1 MTSSSATPRPAP
13 PPTPAASAASSAPWW
28 LERAQEARAKRY
40 PQTPP
45 NDRAQRVT
53 ASDLLARVEAA
64 LEEEAGAVVAR
75 LKRAGVA
82 SVPTASEVREQL
94 LDLALGAWLAAT
106 DTNAARAR
114 HPLGYFPDDLLS
126 ALPGKERTILD
137 GAAHAIERR
146 WLREHAPP
154 ASTPTALTR
163 GTAVAWEDGVV
174 RPSPELAAAIARMAA
189 ARAAEQRA
197 TWTKFQ
203 TGERPQDDP
212 NARAAFGDSTDGEA
226 LDGDERDGG
235 DLEELGDELDHKPP

>member
-1 MTSSSATPRPAP
+1 MRQLKHTGMVDELPRWPDGAHGPDEALSTIYVLRFSEDLPAEVVERVLAKRGARRRQLATPHAPMDAPRPTAPSSSTAPRSSSTAGARPSSATPRPAP

-146 WLREHAPP
+146 WLREHAPAP
-154 ASTPTALTR
+154 AST
-163 GTAVAWEDGVV
+163 
-174 RPSPELAAAIARMAA
+174 S
-189 ARAAEQRA
+189 
-197 TWTKFQ
+197 
-203 TGERPQDDP
+203 
-212 NARAAFGDSTDGEA
+212 
-226 LDGDERDGG
+226 
-235 DLEELGDELDHKPP
+235 